1 MRTHLIAGLFLF
13 AVIGCHSDRSEP
25 TSAEATNGGEDP
37 MYNTPD
43 GTVGPNVG
51 TAAPVAPS
59 GEGLGPGNGSGPP
72 DIVPGGGGNGGPGGM
87 AGIGGAGG
95 TIEEGK

>member
-1 MRTHLIAGLFLF
+1 MRTHLIAGSFLF
-13 AVIGCHSDRSEP
+13 AVIGCHSDRPEP
-25 TSAEATNGGEDP
+25 SSAQATNGGEDP

-43 GTVGPNVG
+43 GTIGPNVG
-51 TAAPVAPS
+51 TAAPATP

-72 DIVPGGGGNGGPGGM
+72 DIVPGSGGAGGTGGM
-87 AGIGGAGG
+87 AGIGGTGG

>member
-1 MRTHLIAGLFLF
+1 MRTHFIAGLFLF

-25 TSAEATNGGEDP
+25 SSAQATNGGEDP

-51 TAAPVAPS
+51 SAAPAAPS
-59 GEGLGPGNGSGPP
+59 GAGLGPGNGGPP
-72 DIVPGGGGNGGPGGM
+72 DIVPGGGGTGGAGGI
-87 AGIGGAGG
+87 AGIGGSGG
-95 TIEEGK
+95 IIEEGK